1 MKLLSFFKT
10 KKDASKSFYIKDDK
24 IRYINWSEG
33 HLFKGNLWYSRH
45 KYLQNVAN
53 IVKDT
58 NPIIRDGTKTL
69 YQNSFKKLL
78 YFK

>member
-33 HLFKGNLWYSRH
+33 HLFTPLK
-45 KYLQNVAN
+45 
-53 IVKDT
+53 I
-58 NPIIRDGTKTL
+58 
-69 YQNSFKKLL
+69 
-78 YFK
+78 